1 MVRRILVGAV
11 ILGAAGGAWWFL
23 RDRDGGG
30 AMQAEAGQ
38 LAISWRGRY
47 RGEVTLPAKLNWC
60 PVTRT
65 GVLTA
70 ISADT
75 GVAVVLY
82 EVDSLSKGP
91 HAAVLPSVTPVL
103 PRPGASVA
111 MRWPRDSATLAA
123 FASQSGLVEVRTA
136 GKLVSGTLRGVK
148 LKAATGFDTLTVD
161 GSFTDVPVTAMA
173 LGCP

>member
-1 MVRRILVGAV
+1 MLVGAV
-11 ILGAAGGAWWFL
+11 VVGAGAGAWWFFGGG
-23 RDRDGGG
+23 DRDN
-30 AMQAEAGQ
+30 AAPAEAGQ
-38 LAISWRGRY
+38 LAVSWRGRY

-103 PRPGASVA
+103 PRPGASMA
-111 MRWPRDSATLAA
+111 MRWPRDSATLVA
-123 FASQSGLVEVRTA
+123 FASQSGLVEIRAA

-148 LKAATGFDTLTVD
+148 LRAATGADTLTVD